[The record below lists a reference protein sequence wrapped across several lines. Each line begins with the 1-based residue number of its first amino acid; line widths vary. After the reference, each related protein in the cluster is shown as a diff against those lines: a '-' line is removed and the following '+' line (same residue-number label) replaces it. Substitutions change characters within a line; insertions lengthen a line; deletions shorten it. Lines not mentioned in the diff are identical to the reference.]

1 MRFLLVIGLDITN
14 ALIYTVVTK
23 AQGVTY
29 MKKTLAILMSTIL
42 LGSATLPASAVSK
55 PTHKVVASAVKSS
68 KKAVKKKAK
77 LNVKSAIKTA
87 RNYGTKLKMHYDK
100 TLTTDNANWFSPTN
114 TKYYKKTTELKKALK
129 DYVRY
134 VAYFYKDSGV
144 VPSDII
150 FNIIKENSR
159 IYVVYC

>member
-1 MRFLLVIGLDITN
+1 
-14 ALIYTVVTK
+14 
-23 AQGVTY
+23 
-29 MKKTLAILMSTIL
+29 MKKTLAILMSAIL
-42 LGSATLPASAVSK
+42 VGSATLPVSAVTKGYTK
-55 PTHKVVASAVKSS
+55 PKVSVTATKTI

-100 TLTTDNANWFSPTN
+100 TLTTDNANWFAPTN

-129 DYVRY
+129 DDVRY

-144 VPSDII
+144 VPSDIS

>member
-1 MRFLLVIGLDITN
+1 
-14 ALIYTVVTK
+14 
-23 AQGVTY
+23 
-29 MKKTLAILMSTIL
+29 MKKTLAILMSAMLIAGTTT
-42 LGSATLPASAVSK
+42 SVSAVSQTKGYSK
-55 PTHKVVASAVKSS
+55 PTVSVSATKTSKTKKV
-68 KKAVKKKAK
+68 VKKKAN

-87 RNYGTKLKMHYDK
+87 RNYGTKLRMHYDK

-129 DYVRY
+129 DDVRY

-144 VPSDII
+144 VPSDIS

>member
-1 MRFLLVIGLDITN
+1 MVIGLDITN

-23 AQGVTY
+23 TQGVTS
-29 MKKTLAILMSTIL
+29 MKKTLAILMSAMLIAGTTT
-42 LGSATLPASAVSK
+42 SVSAVTKGYTK
-55 PTHKVVASAVKSS
+55 PKVSVTATKTI

-87 RNYGTKLKMHYDK
+87 RNYGTKLRMHYDK

-129 DYVRY
+129 DDVRY

-144 VPSDII
+144 VPSDIS
-150 FNIIKENSR
+150 FNIVRSKNK
-159 IYVVYC
+159 IYVVYA